1 MKSQPLTRRSF
12 VIGSVASAVGVGLDE
27 AGADAFASDP
37 NLVVGRFVEAGG
49 PRSGTMTIASGRS
62 IAVTLDPAAF
72 VMHGTEGVVHSM
84 ATFVPGEE
92 VVVRGEASD
101 GGIRAV
107 ELQSLYTRVTGTVA
121 DDGDGKILV
130 TRSGTRVRIPK
141 EVAQRKM
148 PSGLR
153 NGSAYSATVWTHP
166 STGKATAVDLGTEA

>member
-12 VIGSVASAVGVGLDE
+12 VVRSVASAVAVGVGFD
-27 AGADAFASDP
+27 AADALASDP
-37 NLVVGRFVEAGG
+37 DLVVCRFVEVRG
-49 PRSGTMTIASGRS
+49 PRSATVTIASGRS

-72 VMHGTEGVVHSM
+72 VMQGTAGVVGSM

-130 TRSGTRVRIPK
+130 TASGTRVRIPK
-141 EVAQRKM
+141 EVVQREM

-166 STGKATAVDLGTEA
+166 STGDATAVDLGAEA